1 MRSINKEFIISILT
15 TIVLTLFLL
24 FNAFFIT
31 IFNNRIYDKQFDKLG
46 VLEQFPQ
53 NNVSE
58 INKDL
63 LRYLLGDELGGKDFF
78 NETEILHLKDVKDIF
93 RNLKISYA
101 IILVLLLFLIYFASS
116 DRKRLY
122 YCIKNSWL
130 GTCFIALG
138 LFAASFFFEKMFI
151 KMHEL
156 IFVNDYWQL
165 DPATSNLINM
175 YPLEI
180 FIYLFFR
187 IIITWLFFTSVLYA
201 MVLIMRKMYNIERT
215 NNNY

>member
-1 MRSINKEFIISILT
+1 MRLINKELLADILIV
-15 TIVLTLFLL
+15 IVLTLFLL

-31 IFNNRIYDKQFDKLG
+31 IFNSKIYDKQFEKLG
-46 VLEQFPQ
+46 VAEQFPQ

-63 LRYLLGDELGGKDFF
+63 LRYLFGKELGSKDFF
-78 NETEILHLKDVKDIF
+78 NEIEILHLKDVRNIF
-93 RNLKISYA
+93 RSLKIVYIVFS
-101 IILVLLLFLIYFASS
+101 VLLLPLIYFASS

-138 LFAASFFFEKMFI
+138 LFAISSFFEKMFI

-156 IFVNDYWQL
+156 IFFNDYWQL

-187 IIITWLFFTSVLYA
+187 IIVTWLIMTSTLYV
-201 MVLIMRKMYNIERT
+201 MVLIMRKMYNIGRIK
-215 NNNY
+215 NNY